1 MKVYFFGKSISV
13 ELSKQLEPVFTQLK
27 ELNIGV
33 LMNKALYSSLSQKSP
48 ALSFV
53 ELVELSPDFTT
64 INCVVSVGGDG
75 TLLELIT
82 QIKAHGTPILGV
94 NAGRLG
100 FLATTPIDQ
109 TEQILK
115 GILEKSKGF
124 DKRNLIRLES
134 DGEWFAD
141 QNFALNEFAI
151 TKRDTSSMIVI
162 KAYIDGELL
171 NSYWADGLIISTPTG
186 STGYS
191 LSAGGPLVM
200 PQTNNFIITPINP
213 HSLTVRP
220 VVVPD
225 SCEIRLKV
233 EGREKKVLI
242 SLDHRSVSVK
252 TGVDLVLKKEDFQ
265 VNLIKLQSYSYFNT
279 LRNKLNWGLD
289 IRN

>member
-1 MKVYFFGKSISV
+1 MKIYFFGKPIEAS
-13 ELSKQLEPVFTQLK
+13 LANLLLPVFIKLASLDTK
-27 ELNIGV
+27 VI
-33 LMNKALYSSLSQKSP
+33 MNKALYDSFSDDIDCLKDVEIIDSFLDFSLI
-48 ALSFV
+48 
-53 ELVELSPDFTT
+53 D
-64 INCVVSVGGDG
+64 CVVSVGGDG

-82 QIKAHGTPILGV
+82 QVKGAGTPVLGV

-100 FLATTPIDQ
+100 FLATIPISE
-109 TEQILK
+109 TNKIIE
-115 GILEKSKGF
+115 GILVKERSF
-124 DKRNLIRLES
+124 DRRNLIRLES
-134 DGEWFAD
+134 HDEFFGG

-162 KAYIDGELL
+162 KAYINGEFL

-225 SCEIRLKV
+225 NCEIRLKV
-233 EGREKKVLI
+233 EGRAKKVLL
-242 SLDHRSVSVK
+242 SLDHRSVSVE
-252 TGVDLVLKKEDFQ
+252 TGVDLVLKKEKFQ
-265 VNLIKLQSYSYFNT
+265 INLLKLESYSYFNT

-289 IRN
+289 TRN

>member
-1 MKVYFFGKSISV
+1 
-13 ELSKQLEPVFTQLK
+13 
-27 ELNIGV
+27 
-33 LMNKALYSSLSQKSP
+33 MNKALYNSLSQKSP

>member
-1 MKVYFFGKSISV
+1 MKVYFFGKPIPA
-13 ELSKQLEPVFTQLK
+13 ELANLLEPVFAKLLSLK
-27 ELNIGV
+27 IEI
-33 LMNKALYSSLSQKSP
+33 LMNKAFYRSLSDQCES
-48 ALSFV
+48 LQDIRV
-53 ELVELSPDFTT
+53 TELNLE
-64 INCVVSVGGDG
+64 INVVDCVVSVGGDG

-82 QIKAHGTPILGV
+82 QIKDKETPVLGV

-100 FLATTPIDQ
+100 FLATTPISETDKII
-109 TEQILK
+109 E
-115 GILEKSKGF
+115 GILEKTRRF

-134 DGEWFAD
+134 DVDLFGD

-162 KAYIDGELL
+162 KAYIDGEFL

-200 PQTNNFIITPINP
+200 PQTNNFVITPINP

-225 SCEIRLKV
+225 SCEIRLKI
-233 EGREKKVLI
+233 EGRAKKVLI

-252 TGVDLVLKKEDFQ
+252 TDVDLVLKKEKFQ
-265 VNLIKLQSYSYFNT
+265 VHLLKLDSYNYFNT

>member
-1 MKVYFFGKSISV
+1 MKVYFFGKPIAV
-13 ELSKQLEPVFTQLK
+13 ELAVLLEPVFSKLIP
-27 ELNIGV
+27 LGVNI
-33 LMNKALYSSLSQKSP
+33 LMNDALYQSLKGATRFLDQIT
-48 ALSFV
+48 
-53 ELVELSPDFTT
+53 LVDSNLGFSNID
-64 INCVVSVGGDG
+64 CVVSIGGDG

-82 QIKAHGTPILGV
+82 KVKGSGVSVLAV

-100 FLATTPIDQ
+100 FLATTAIS
-109 TEQILK
+109 ESEKIIN
-115 GILEKSKGF
+115 GILQKNGSL

-134 DGEWFAD
+134 EMYLFGD

-162 KAYIDGELL
+162 KAYIDGKLL
-171 NSYWADGLIISTPTG
+171 NSYWADGLIVSTPTG

-200 PQTNNFIITPINP
+200 PQTNNFVITPINP

-225 SCEIRLKV
+225 NCEIRLKV
-233 EGREKKVLI
+233 EGRAKKVLL
-242 SLDHRSVSVK
+242 SLDHRSVSVE
-252 TGVDLVLKKEDFQ
+252 TGVDLVLKKEEFQ
-265 VNLIKLQSYSYFNT
+265 INLLKLESSNYFNT

>member
-1 MKVYFFGKSISV
+1 MNVCFFGKPIKV
-13 ELSKQLEPVFTQLK
+13 ELATLLIPVFDKLYS
-27 ELNIGV
+27 LGV
-33 LMNKALYSSLSQKSP
+33 EMQMNDALYQSFPDDCNCLDNIKLSESTIDFSL
-48 ALSFV
+48 V
-53 ELVELSPDFTT
+53 D
-64 INCVVSVGGDG
+64 CVVSVGGDG

-82 QIKAHGTPILGV
+82 QVKASGTPVLGV

-100 FLATTPIDQ
+100 FLATTPISKS
-109 TEQILK
+109 EEIVK
-115 GILEKSKGF
+115 GILEKNPKYDRRS
-124 DKRNLIRLES
+124 LIRLES
-134 DGEWFAD
+134 QTDLFNG

-162 KAYIDGELL
+162 KAYINGEFL

-200 PQTNNFIITPINP
+200 PATNNFIITPINP

-225 SCEIRLKV
+225 DCEIRLKV
-233 EGREKKVLI
+233 EGRAKKVLL
-242 SLDHRSVSVK
+242 SLDHRSVSVE
-252 TGVDLVLKKEDFQ
+252 TGLDFVLKKESFQ
-265 VNLIKLQSYSYFNT
+265 INLLKLESYSYFNN

-289 IRN
+289 TRN

>member
-1 MKVYFFGKSISV
+1 MKVYFFGKPISV
-13 ELSKQLEPVFTQLK
+13 ELSKQLEPVFDQLIA
-27 ELNIGV
+27 LNIDV
-33 LMNKALYSSLSQKSP
+33 LINKALHNSMSQKT
-48 ALSFV
+48 ACLTFIEIV
-53 ELVELSPDFTT
+53 DLVPDFSL
-64 INCVVSVGGDG
+64 IDCAVSVGGDG

-82 QIKAHGTPILGV
+82 QIKGSGTPVLGV

-100 FLATTPIDQ
+100 FLATTPIDRS
-109 TEQILK
+109 EQILQ
-115 GILEKSKGF
+115 GILEKKVTF
-124 DKRNLIRLES
+124 DKRSLIRLDS
-134 DGEWFAD
+134 TGQWFGE

-162 KAYIDGELL
+162 KAYIDGQLL

-225 SCEIRLKV
+225 NCEIRLKV
-233 EGREKKVLI
+233 EGRAKKVLI

-252 TGVDLVLKKEDFQ
+252 TGVDLVLKKESFQ
-265 VNLIKLQSYSYFNT
+265 VNLIKLESYNYFKT
-279 LRNKLNWGLD
+279 LKNKLNWGLD
-289 IRN
+289 TRN